1 MQTNSGMVACKLI
14 DRLPPTANEKQTF
27 LLAAQGQME
36 TERSKALTE
45 RLSAASELPLRVRNI
60 LLAQP
65 LNPLV
70 KLAFSIVRN
79 GPKAPASQP
88 A

>member
-1 MQTNSGMVACKLI
+1 MQTNSGLVACKPI
-14 DRLPPTANEKQTF
+14 GELPPTAND
-27 LLAAQGQME
+27 LP
-36 TERSKALTE
+36 ERVK
-45 RLSAASELPLRVRNI
+45 NI